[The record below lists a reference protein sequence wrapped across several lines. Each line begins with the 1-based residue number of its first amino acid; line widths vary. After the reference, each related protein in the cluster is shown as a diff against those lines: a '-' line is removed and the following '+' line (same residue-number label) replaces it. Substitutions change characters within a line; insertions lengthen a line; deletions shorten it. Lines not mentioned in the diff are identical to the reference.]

1 MIQVFFGLLELFL
14 DFPAFRSSLEELDL
28 ENVITLECF
37 GVCLEFLNNTQ
48 GLVGKLEAILVVLP
62 LQIYDTDV

>member
-1 MIQVFFGLLELFL
+1 MLELFL
-14 DFPAFRSSLEELDL
+14 DFPAFRSSLQELDL
-28 ENVITLECF
+28 ENVITLELF
-37 GVCLEFLNNTQ
+37 GVGLEFLNNAQ